1 MAVVSMSYLLEA
13 GVHFGHQ
20 TKRWNPKMKEYI
32 YTSRDDIYI
41 IDLQKT
47 AKKIDEAY
55 TALKEIVANGGKV
68 LFVGTRKQAQEAIKE
83 EAIRSN
89 SYYVTERWLGG
100 TLTNF
105 KTIRRRIRRL
115 EEIEK
120 MEADGTFDLL
130 PKKEVIGLKKEYA
143 KLDNLLCG
151 IREMNKLP
159 QAIYIVDP
167 SKEEIAI
174 REARKL
180 NIPVFG
186 IVDTN
191 CDPDMVDYVIPAND
205 DAIRA
210 VKLITS
216 VMANAI
222 IEANGGEIIDYSSD
236 KNKEENATE
245 VMQKA
250 LETVKRKEKQAQEAI
265 KEEAIRSNSYYVT
278 ERWLGG
284 TLTNFK
290 TIRRRIRRL
299 EEIEKMEADG
309 TFDLLPKKEVIGLK
323 KEYAKLDNLLC
334 GIREMNKLP
343 QAIYIVDPSK
353 EEIAIREARK
363 LNIPVFGIVDTNCD
377 PDMVDYVIPAND
389 DAIRAVK
396 LITSV
401 MANAIIEANGGEI
414 IDYSSDKNKEE
425 NATEVMQKA
434 LETVKRKEERPKKE
448 NRNFKKPFAKKEF
461 KKEVKE
467 TEEVKAVK
475 EDKKVEEKKEETK
488 LESLDSMTVAEL
500 RELAKEKEIKG
511 YSTMKKAELLEALK

>member
-151 IREMNKLP
+151 IREMTKLP
-159 QAIYIVDP
+159 QALYIVDP

-216 VMANAI
+216 AMANAV
-222 IEANGGEIIDYSSD
+222 IEANGGEIIDYAND
-236 KNKEENATE
+236 KKEENATE

-250 LETVKRKEKQAQEAI
+250 LETVK
-265 KEEAIRSNSYYVT
+265 
-278 ERWLGG
+278 
-284 TLTNFK
+284 
-290 TIRRRIRRL
+290 
-299 EEIEKMEADG
+299 
-309 TFDLLPKKEVIGLK
+309 
-323 KEYAKLDNLLC
+323 
-334 GIREMNKLP
+334 
-343 QAIYIVDPSK
+343 
-353 EEIAIREARK
+353 
-363 LNIPVFGIVDTNCD
+363 
-377 PDMVDYVIPAND
+377 
-389 DAIRAVK
+389 
-396 LITSV
+396 
-401 MANAIIEANGGEI
+401 
-414 IDYSSDKNKEE
+414 
-425 NATEVMQKA
+425 
-434 LETVKRKEERPKKE
+434 KREERPRKE
-448 NRNFKKPFAKKEF
+448 TKPFKKQFNKKDF
-461 KKEVKE
+461 KKEEKKQVK
-467 TEEVKAVK
+467 EEVKK
-475 EDKKVEEKKEETK
+475 ETKVEEKKVD
-488 LESLDSMTVAEL
+488 LESLTVAEL
-500 RELAKEKEIKG
+500 RDLAKEKEIKG